1 MKQIHICMIL
11 CLLIGCSEQNMDEKE
26 ETATSTQKKQI
37 TSKKQYNQPKNP
49 KRTQPQHQH
58 NKNKGGQLPP
68 IHKKMGIHV
77 DPVFSLEGDVAKQL
91 SIVLI
96 SLDTV
101 RADSLSIYGGRAEV
115 PNLEKLASRSVV
127 FSQAISHF
135 PETALSHWSM
145 MSGVLPEVHGN
156 VPSNG
161 GSIYKGPTLAE
172 IAKKQGYATAAIIGG
187 ITMTDQ
193 ASGFKRGFDLYDDQF
208 PIDPKDMMREGT
220 KVTKNAVNWIQKHRT
235 KNPSQPFF
243 LFAHYFDA
251 HFPYTPKPPY
261 DTKYDATYKGNIDGT
276 DAVLRPYRD
285 GEKIPSQ
292 RDIDY
297 VRALYDGEI
306 SELDSKIGPLLEE
319 VGDDCIVIVTS
330 DHGES
335 FEHGYYFNH
344 RAGLWD
350 GIVHVPLIIQVPEFK
365 QKIEYKE
372 QVGLIDLTPTVLSL
386 AGLPIDK
393 NFQGRDL
400 QSEIQLRNDNPQNI
414 NINKTSHSVFSITD
428 PWMPQPQFAVRTLD
442 WKYIQQENR
451 TLVYQ
456 LSSDPDE
463 KNLISSASDDF
474 LQAAQKRYQESI
486 DKKSFLLQQ
495 TSSKNGLN
503 RHISDEECKRLEA
516 LGYTT
521 CDKK

>member
-1 MKQIHICMIL
+1 MFIIYFFS
-11 CLLIGCSEQNMDEKE
+11 IGCSSQNIDDKSKSVNEVPKKVFQ
-26 ETATSTQKKQI
+26 AKKQQNRP
-37 TSKKQYNQPKNP
+37 SNHN
-49 KRTQPQHQH
+49 RNQHQH
-58 NKNKGGQLPP
+58 HRNSKNTNTNVPLK
-68 IHKKMGIHV
+68 HKKTGIHV
-77 DPVFSLEGDVAKQL
+77 TPVFSLEGEVSKEPT

-115 PNLEKLASRSVV
+115 PNLEKLARRSVV

-156 VPSNG
+156 VPGNG
-161 GSIYKGPTLAE
+161 GSIYKGPTMAE

-193 ASGFKRGFDLYDDQF
+193 ASGFKRGFDVYDDQF
-208 PIDPKDMMREGT
+208 PVDPKDMMREGT
-220 KVTKNAVNWIQKHRT
+220 KVTEKAVSWIQQHRS

-261 DTKYDATYKGNIDGT
+261 DTKYDSSYTGTIDGT

-285 GEKIPSQ
+285 GKQQPSQ

-297 VRALYDGEI
+297 VKALYDGEI
-306 SELDSKIGPLLEE
+306 SELDTKIGPLLQE
-319 VGDDCIVIVTS
+319 VGEDCIIIVTS

-350 GIVHVPLIIQVPEFK
+350 GIVHVPMIIQIPEFQ
-365 QKIEYKE
+365 QKILFKE
-372 QVGLIDLTPTVLSL
+372 QVGLIDLTPTVLSF
-386 AGLPIDK
+386 AGLPKDK

-400 QSEIQLRNDNPQNI
+400 KDELKSLNVKSQSSPSIKD
-414 NINKTSHSVFSITD
+414 HSVFSITD
-428 PWMPQPQFAVRTLD
+428 PWMPKPQFAVRTLD
-442 WKYIQQENR
+442 WKYIQQEDQ

-456 LSSDPDE
+456 LSSDPTE
-463 KNLISSASDDF
+463 EQNIKESSESTVQEAKKQYKALIEA
-474 LQAAQKRYQESI
+474 
-486 DKKSFLLQQ
+486 KSFLQKKVQ
-495 TSSKNGLN
+495 SHQPN

-521 CDKK
+521 CEQR